1 MKNKLILEN
10 CEYYFHP
17 KFKGYAASLDG
28 YVVHAVNQEVT
39 PGVMDHNG
47 YMQITVDEHWRNIY
61 VHDFVWE
68 CFHGLLKYGDEV
80 KHINKQRDD
89 NRLENLKL
97 QSSKEIV
104 IKVSTSGKVTY
115 V

>member
-39 PGVMDHNG
+39 PGVMAVADPEILVG
-47 YMQITVDEHWRNIY
+47 G
-61 VHDFVWE
+61 DFPQKPQKFG
-68 CFHGLLKYGDEV
+68 CLHQ
-80 KHINKQRDD
+80 N
-89 NRLENLKL
+89 
-97 QSSKEIV
+97 
-104 IKVSTSGKVTY
+104 
-115 V
+115 

>member
-47 YMQITVDEHWRNIY
+47 YMQITVDEH
-61 VHDFVWE
+61 
-68 CFHGLLKYGDEV
+68 
-80 KHINKQRDD
+80 
-89 NRLENLKL
+89 
-97 QSSKEIV
+97 
-104 IKVSTSGKVTY
+104 
-115 V
+115 